1 MLRHKRL
8 LGLISLLVLGFAPLC
23 RADADSHVR
32 IVRLS
37 YVEGDVQL
45 ASGHFSGY
53 QSASLNTPLAER
65 DQLRTLQ
72 DSRAEIEFEDGSTI
86 RLAPETQITFAE
98 LGRLSSGATVT
109 AIDLDSGEAE
119 FKITRHNDDG
129 LFTVRARQRVL
140 TLKHSSRFRFTVE
153 IG

>member
-1 MLRHKRL
+1 MLRYKRL
-8 LGLISLLVLGFAPLC
+8 LSLISLLVLAFAPLC

-37 YVEGDVQL
+37 YTGGDVQL
-45 ASGHFSGY
+45 ASGKFSGY

-86 RLAPETQITFAE
+86 RLAHETHTTFA
-98 LGRLSSGATVT
+98 
-109 AIDLDSGEAE
+109 DS
-119 FKITRHNDDG
+119 
-129 LFTVRARQRVL
+129 
-140 TLKHSSRFRFTVE
+140 
-153 IG
+153 